1 VKFSCF
7 LVLLLFLAPWAN
19 GQELYGEYLDHQQGL
34 LSKEC
39 YDIICDEKGYL
50 LISTQYGP
58 VKYDGEKCIPICMNL
73 PIEER
78 VIYDF
83 EKDPKGNIYLLNS
96 KFQILKLQGTK
107 AIRIGPKKLYDTFN
121 TAILIKLHWAKSG
134 LYILNHQAYLKYSFQ
149 SKKIHT
155 YYHES
160 NPGNQRFKFVYH
172 PEWEFPFRKHTHRT
186 YYFKNNKNIGIE
198 FKSSGQ
204 KFKYVSNSLPDT
216 REDQITV
223 GKTDYLL
230 INSILFKKRGNHI
243 TPTNLSGILF
253 IEYFY
258 NRIWLCTYNG
268 LLELDKEG
276 NLLQHHFKGDLVAG
290 VAPLKSGGIAISF
303 NRKGVFICSNVHNRI
318 YKNISVSSAARIHP
332 FHLLG
337 TTKGEIYQYD
347 HHRLTKMTH
356 IDSLGYSE
364 SIGIPNAIWEIN
376 AINRNLL
383 FTSTNGIYCY
393 KRNFQLVRKL
403 TDPRCY
409 YFGLIVDKN
418 NLYTIQRQCIRKV
431 TWKDWSSKSFQQYY
445 FPSKGYIIKH
455 LRCHNRLNDS
465 IILLGTDIGLFYFNL
480 KTNKHARTS
489 FFKEEYA
496 VRSIQKTA
504 AGELVVFSR
513 YHGIYFFKANTL
525 VKRIDPPSV
534 SVMRGWVYKNHLI
547 IQGNN
552 GIFIR
557 NLNNRKLNEWINAFN
572 GETQSVFVLQNS
584 LLISNDKDLI
594 INELEDYKKEQITVI
609 LNRVGIGN
617 TQKNHLPAQIAP
629 NSSIS
634 LDFDILKFGTDRLDI
649 YYKLISKGENT
660 IDQVIKGT
668 QINFDALKSGNYTL
682 DIYPV
687 INGKIH
693 FEQPKRYRFRIEKTF
708 WESTIFYIGS
718 TILLLLLIFSVFITL
733 KLRRK
738 KRSAERSEL
747 ESKMN
752 EYKLL
757 AVKAQVNPHFLS
769 NGLAAIQALILKE
782 DNDLAAQYL
791 AKFSYLM
798 RKILLYSEQQF
809 IAISDE
815 LQLVDAYLELELL
828 RFRHKFSVQKNIH
841 LKNDELIN
849 FIIPSLLLQPIL
861 ENAIWHGLKD
871 QENNPA
877 LNILFEINE
886 KNELVI
892 EIGDNGH
899 GFREKAPGKKHFSK
913 GNQLIQE
920 RINTLNKQFETPVAS
935 LEILSSENGTIVR
948 FVFSSKLYNIQA

>member
-1 VKFSCF
+1 M
-7 LVLLLFLAPWAN
+7 LLLFLAPWVN

-34 LSKEC
+34 LSREC

-96 KFQILKLQGTK
+96 KFQILKLQGNK
-107 AIRIGPKKLYDTFN
+107 AIRIGPEKVCDTSNNIIF
-121 TAILIKLHWAKSG
+121 IKLHWAKSG

-160 NPGNQRFKFVYH
+160 NPGNQRLKFVYH
-172 PEWEFPFRKHTHRT
+172 PEWEFPFRKYTHGD
-186 YYFKNNKNIGIE
+186 YNFKTNNNIGIQ
-198 FKSSGQ
+198 FKNSGQ
-204 KFKYVSNSLPDT
+204 KFKFVSKGLPDT
-216 REDQITV
+216 REDQVTV

-243 TPTNLSGILF
+243 THTNLSGILF
-253 IEYFY
+253 MEYFY

-268 LLELDKEG
+268 LLELDAEG

-303 NRKGVFICSNVHNRI
+303 NRKGVFICSNIHNQI

-393 KRNFQLVRKL
+393 NRNFQLVRKL

-418 NLYTIQRQCIRKV
+418 NLYPIQRQCIRKV

-445 FPSKGYIIKH
+445 FSSKGYTIKH

-489 FFKEEYA
+489 FFKKEYA
-496 VRSIQKTA
+496 VRSIEKTA

-547 IQGNN
+547 IQGND
-552 GIFIR
+552 GVFIR
-557 NLNNRKLNEWINAFN
+557 NLNQWKLNEWINAFK

-594 INELEDYKKEQITVI
+594 ITELEDYKKEQITII

-617 TQKNHLPAQIAP
+617 AKKKHLPAQIAP

-682 DIYPV
+682 EVYPV

-708 WESTIFYIGS
+708 WESTIFYIG
-718 TILLLLLIFSVFITL
+718 TIILAGSLIFSVL
-733 KLRRK
+733 LSVNLSRK
-738 KRSAERSEL
+738 RRSAQRSEL
-747 ESKMN
+747 ESKLN

-769 NGLAAIQALILKE
+769 NGLAAIQALILKG
-782 DNDLAAQYL
+782 DNDKAAQYL
-791 AKFSYLM
+791 AKFSFLM
-798 RKILLYSEQQF
+798 RKILYYSETQF
-809 IAISDE
+809 ISLKQE
-815 LQLVDAYLELELL
+815 LELIDAYLELELL
-828 RFRHKFSVQKNIH
+828 RFRNRFNIQKEIH
-841 LKNDELIN
+841 LSDNQLEK
-849 FIIPSLLLQPIL
+849 FQFPSLLLQPIL
-861 ENAIWHGLKD
+861 ENAIWHGLKF
-871 QENNPA
+871 QEKDPELLISFQ
-877 LNILFEINE
+877 LNENQ
-886 KNELVI
+886 ELVVQI
-892 EIGDNGH
+892 RDNGL
-899 GFREKAPGKKHFSK
+899 GFNTSNKSEEHLSK
-913 GNQLIQE
+913 GNILITE
-920 RINTLNKQFETPVAS
+920 RIDTLNQQFQNKVAHI
-935 LEILSSENGTIVR
+935 EIISSGNGTNVI
-948 FVFSSKLYNIQA
+948 FSFTPQLYLFKHV